1 MVAGLCGFADAPEE
15 RRRALHDAGDVFASS
30 LMAQPEAEWN
40 VDYVIESLA
49 EPTHGGL
56 FFIG

>member
-1 MVAGLCGFADAPEE
+1 
-15 RRRALHDAGDVFASS
+15 
-30 LMAQPEAEWN
+30 MAQPEAEWN
-40 VDYVIESLA
+40 VDYVIESLV